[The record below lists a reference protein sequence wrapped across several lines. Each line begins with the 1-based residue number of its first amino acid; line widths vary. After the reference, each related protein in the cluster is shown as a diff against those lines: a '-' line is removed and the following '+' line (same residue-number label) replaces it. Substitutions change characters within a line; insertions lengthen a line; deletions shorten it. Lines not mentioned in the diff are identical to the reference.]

1 MREEKFE
8 QMAVQGKYM
17 DMRGGYLSFQILKLI
32 LSVIDRINL
41 YAFITYVRELEI

>member
-8 QMAVQGKYM
+8 QMAVQGEYM

-41 YAFITYVRELEI
+41 YVFIT